1 MNHLSELEAAA
12 ESLPTEHQRELVQF
26 LLSRLRDEGVD
37 TADLNSVHQSVLD
50 IESVSLGRVLQPFDS
65 DIDLL
70 GDMLE
75 GH

>member
-1 MNHLSELEAAA
+1 MNELSELEAAA
-12 ESLPTEHQRELVQF
+12 EALPTEHKRELVQF

-37 TADLNSVHQSVLD
+37 TADLCSVRHSVLD
-50 IESVSLGRVLQPFDS
+50 IKSVSLGRVLQPFNS
-65 DIDLL
+65 DVDLL

>member
-12 ESLPTEHQRELVQF
+12 ESLPTEHKRELVQF

-37 TADLNSVHQSVLD
+37 TADLNSVHQRVLD